1 MAMITPTVDSVG
13 DVALTN
19 SIIDKSITEIQ
30 DDLVTDIR
38 EHAFYNCTALKNAVF
53 GFVSDVADRAF
64 DGCTALTKVDFH
76 TSTPFGDYV
85 FNNCSALTALILRGA
100 TVCHAISGTLQ
111 NSGIASGNGYVYVP
125 AALLDAY
132 KAHSAWGQYAS
143 QIRAIED
150 YPEAC
155 DPYSWETVAATL
167 ANGTYKDVYKIGDSV
182 PVDLGTEGIINMQI
196 AAFDADTLAD
206 GSGTA
211 AISWVAKELPVTRK
225 RMNPSLVGSNGAY
238 TEGTGCI
245 GGWEKCEMRT
255 YLQNT
260 IKPLIPTNVANMVEF
275 VSKQQDAYDTAGNL
289 FTQISAD
296 DLWLP
301 SKEEVYE
308 SGGIYTRLFSN
319 DAARVKCSAGT
330 TTPKGWWT
338 RSPSIYNSAK
348 YYSQTVSGSSD
359 NTVCGT
365 SYGVCLGF
373 CTGRTP
379 T

>member
-30 DDLVTDIR
+30 DELVTDIR
-38 EHAFYNCTALKNAVF
+38 EHAFYNCTALKKAVF
-53 GFVSDVADRAF
+53 GSVSDVDDRAF
-64 DGCTALTKVDFH
+64 DGCTALATVDFH

-85 FNNCSALTALILRGA
+85 FNNCSALTALILRGG

-132 KAHSAWGQYAS
+132 KAHGAWGQYAN

-150 YPEAC
+150 YPEVC
-155 DPYSWETVAATL
+155 DPYSWEVVAIAIEK
-167 ANGTYKDVYKIGDSV
+167 GTYKDVYAIGDCI
-182 PVDLGTEGIINMQI
+182 PVDLGSEGIINMQI

-211 AISWVAKELPVTRK
+211 AISWVAKNRLNTSK
-225 RMNPSLVGSNGAY
+225 RMSSYTNVYDSNG
-238 TEGTGCI
+238 
-245 GGWEKCEMRT
+245 WENAEMRT
-255 YLQNT
+255 YLNET
-260 IKPLIPTNVANMVEF
+260 IFALMPDVVKSAIQSVQK
-275 VSKQQDAYDTAGNL
+275 VSCTYNSSGTKSMLETA
-289 FTQISAD
+289 D
-296 DLWLP
+296 KLWVP
-301 SKEEVYE
+301 SSKEICLNKYE
-308 SGGIYTRLFSN
+308 TSGCAYSELFKN
-319 DAARVKCSAGT
+319 DASRVLLNAT
-330 TTPKGWWT
+330 TGKGAAWFT
-338 RSPSIYNSAK
+338 RSAQTYK
-348 YYSQTVSGSSD
+348 YFLVIGSSGSQYNNHAPS
-359 NTVCGT
+359 T
-365 SYGVCLGF
+365 SASICLGF